1 MKKETEKPYRNI
13 KCVENDF
20 LDPEEVS
27 SKLLELEDKVPSPWP
42 LHRWYT
48 WKLKWDMGLMQRR
61 KLEHNY

>member
-27 SKLLELEDKVPSPWP
+27 SKLLELEDKVPSP
-42 LHRWYT
+42 
-48 WKLKWDMGLMQRR
+48 
-61 KLEHNY
+61 